1 MADIFLAYSRANSK
15 KAGQFREAF
24 EKEGF
29 SVFVDVDMPAGVRWR
44 EHIEKQLNS
53 CSVLVVLWSKTSV
66 KSDYVKEEAD
76 IAKDRQKLF
85 PVMITKCELPYGF
98 RSFQTIDL
106 TSWRADPNAPQ
117 WKRLIKDI
125 RHRIRAADVAQG

>member
-15 KAGQFREAF
+15 KADKFRDAF

-29 SVFVDVDMPAGVRWR
+29 SVFVDINTPIGERWR
-44 EHIEKQLNS
+44 EHIEKQLNA
-53 CSVLVVLWSKTSV
+53 CAVLVVLWSKTSV

-98 RSFQTIDL
+98 RSYQTLDM
-106 TSWRADPNAPQ
+106 TSWRDDSNAPQ
-117 WKRLIKDI
+117 WKRLIEDI
-125 RHRIRAADVAQG
+125 RRRI